1 MRQGNSPKVNQTAT
15 SPTLDTLFGRIL
27 ARKPRELALV
37 DPGNKL
43 RITGQ
48 PPRRLTYEE
57 ADRAISA
64 LAAHFIDAGLPAHS
78 VIAIQLPNTIELP
91 LTVLAAHRAGLVVAL
106 FPLLWRQAGLGRAAH
121 PTSAGGVG
129 TFA

>member
-1 MRQGNSPKVNQTAT
+1 MSQTAT

-27 ARKPRELALV
+27 ARRPRELALI

-43 RITGQ
+43 RITSQ
-48 PPRRLTYEE
+48 SPKRLTYEQ

-78 VIAIQLPNTIELP
+78 VIALQLAEYSG
-91 LTVLAAHRAGLVVAL
+91 A
-106 FPLLWRQAGLGRAAH
+106 WR
-121 PTSAGGVG
+121 
-129 TFA
+129 